1 MRWPCG
7 ADPTRWEQPTSRP
20 PSQPASHASPTLA
33 AVTDRPADDAG
44 VADGAVP
51 DGLERSLR
59 HAVGQKT
66 ADRLGRAFGYER
78 VGDLVMHVPRRYVTR
93 GELTDLSALQVGDHV
108 TVVAE
113 VRAIET
119 RETGKR
125 DRRGRPLRVTTVDIS
140 DGTDTLQL
148 TFFNKPW
155 ITNELHRGVTGMFSG
170 TVSVFRDQRQLTHP
184 EYETFEEEGA
194 DPTAWAAEVIPVY
207 PATATL
213 PTKDLRALIQ
223 QVLADLGP
231 VADPLPDDVRREH
244 RLLSLRTALDRIHAP
259 ESEEAGRVAM
269 HTLRWHEAFLLETY
283 LLATRAWMQS
293 LPSTPRPAGALLA
306 RLDASLPYELTPDQ
320 RTVGDEV
327 QADLADRTS
336 MHRLVQGE
344 VGSGKTLV
352 AIRAM
357 LAVAE
362 SGGQSALLAPTEVLA
377 SQHLRSIVATLGPDL
392 AAELHPVL
400 LTGQMSTAEQRRA
413 LLAIAAG
420 QSRIV
425 VGTHALLS
433 DRVTFADLG
442 LVVID
447 EQHRF
452 GVEQR
457 ETLRQKGVAPHTLV
471 LTATPIPRTIAMTAF
486 GDLDVSTIRTLPPGR
501 SPIQTHVVG
510 PEASQAVA
518 HRVWDRMAD
527 EVDAG
532 RQAFVVCPA
541 IAPGDVERGMPT
553 DDEDDSGPTVLA
565 DVETWTR
572 RLRTHHRLRGAR
584 IESLTGAMSSDE
596 KDAVMRAVVAG
607 DVDVIVATTVIEV
620 GVDVPNA
627 TTMVVNDADRF
638 GVSQLHQL
646 RGRVGRGAHAGLCL
660 LRTTAELGT
669 LARERVDAV
678 AETLDGFALAEVD
691 LEHRR
696 EGDVLGTSQ
705 SGGRSSLRLLRVTR
719 DRAVIEAARD
729 AALAVLAA
737 DPRLERHA
745 ALRLAVHRRLDP
757 DARAALT
764 SA

>member
-1 MRWPCG
+1 M
-7 ADPTRWEQPTSRP
+7 
-20 PSQPASHASPTLA
+20 
-33 AVTDRPADDAG
+33 TDRPADDAG
-44 VADGAVP
+44 VSDGAVP

-59 HAVGQKT
+59 NAVGQKT
-66 ADRLGRAFGYER
+66 ADRLRRAFGYER

-93 GELTDLSALQVGDHV
+93 GELTDLSELQVGDHV

-113 VRAIET
+113 VRGIDT

-125 DRRGRPLRVTTVDIS
+125 DRRGRPLKVTTVDIS

-148 TFFNKPW
+148 TFFNSPW
-155 ITNELHRGVTGMFSG
+155 ITTELHPGVTGMFSG
-170 TVSVFRDQRQLTHP
+170 TVSVFRDRRQLTHP
-184 EYETFEEEGA
+184 EYETFAEEGA
-194 DPTAWAAEVIPVY
+194 DPTAWAAEVIPIY

-213 PTKDLRALIQ
+213 PSKDIRALIR
-223 QVLADLGP
+223 QVLSDLGP
-231 VADPLPDDVRREH
+231 IADPVPDDVRREH
-244 RLLSLRTALDRIHAP
+244 RLLPLRAALDRLHAP
-259 ESEEAGRVAM
+259 DSEESGRIAM

-293 LPSTPRPAGALLA
+293 LPSTPRHAGALLA

-320 RTVGDEV
+320 RAVGDEV
-327 QADLADRTS
+327 QADLSSRTS

-362 SGGQSALLAPTEVLA
+362 SGGQTALLAPTEVLA

-400 LTGQMSTAEQRRA
+400 LTGQMPAAEQRRA

-433 DRVTFADLG
+433 DRVQFVDLG

-501 SPIQTHVVG
+501 TPIQTHVVG
-510 PEASQAVA
+510 PEAPPAVGQRVW
-518 HRVWDRMAD
+518 HRVAE
-527 EVDAG
+527 EVAKG

-541 IAPGDVERGMPT
+541 IAPGDVERGMPEA
-553 DDEDDSGPTVLA
+553 EDAEGAVPAALA

-572 RLRTHHRLRGAR
+572 LLRTHPGLQTTRV
-584 IESLTGAMSSDE
+584 ESLTGAMSADE

-607 DVDVIVATTVIEV
+607 EVGVLVATTVIEV

-646 RGRVGRGAHAGLCL
+646 RGRVGRGAHPGLCL
-660 LRTTAELGT
+660 LRTDAEEGT

-678 AETLDGFALAEVD
+678 AATLDGFALAEID

-696 EGDVLGTSQ
+696 EGDVLGTTQ

-729 AALAVLAA
+729 AALGVLAA

>member
-1 MRWPCG
+1 M
-7 ADPTRWEQPTSRP
+7 
-20 PSQPASHASPTLA
+20 
-33 AVTDRPADDAG
+33 TDRPADDAG

-59 HAVGQKT
+59 NAVGQKT
-66 ADRLGRAFGYER
+66 ADRLKRAFGYER

-93 GELTDLSALQVGDHV
+93 GELTDLSELQVGDHV

-113 VRAIET
+113 VRSIET

-125 DRRGRPLRVTTVDIS
+125 DRRGRPLKITSVAIS
-140 DGTDTLQL
+140 DGTDTLHL
-148 TFFNKPW
+148 TFFNSPW

-244 RLLSLRTALDRIHAP
+244 RLLPLRTALDRIHAP

-400 LTGQMSTAEQRRA
+400 LTGQMSTSDQKRA

-425 VGTHALLS
+425 VGTHALLA

-510 PEASQAVA
+510 PEASPAVA
-518 HRVWDRMAD
+518 NRVWDRVAD

-541 IAPGDVERGMPT
+541 IAPGDVERGMPSE
-553 DDEDDSGPTVLA
+553 DESDEGGPKVLA

-584 IESLTGAMSSDE
+584 IESLTGAMASDE

-660 LRTTAELGT
+660 LRTTAEDGT

-678 AETLDGFALAEVD
+678 AATLDGFALAEVD

-696 EGDVLGTSQ
+696 EGDVLGTTQ

-719 DRAVIEAARD
+719 DRAIIEQARD

-737 DPRLERHA
+737 DPRLERHG

>member
-1 MRWPCG
+1 MT
-7 ADPTRWEQPTSRP
+7 A
-20 PSQPASHASPTLA
+20 
-33 AVTDRPADDAG
+33 RPAAEPS
-44 VADGAVP
+44 ADGAVP

-59 HAVGQKT
+59 IAVGQKT
-66 ADRLGRAFGYER
+66 ADRLKRAFRHER
-78 VGDLVMHVPRRYVTR
+78 VGDLLLHVPRRYVTR
-93 GELTDLSALQVGDHV
+93 GQLTDLSALEVGDHV

-113 VRAIET
+113 VRSVGT
-119 RETGKR
+119 RETGRR
-125 DRRGRPLRVTTVDIS
+125 DRRGRPLVVTTVDIS
-140 DGTDTLQL
+140 DGTDVLQL
-148 TFFNKPW
+148 TFFNQRW
-155 ITNELHRGVTGMFSG
+155 IEGQLRRGVTAMFSG
-170 TVSVFRDQRQLTHP
+170 TVGVFRDQRQLTHP
-184 EYETFEEEGA
+184 EFEPFEEEAGA
-194 DPTAWAAEVIPVY
+194 DPTAWANEVIPVY
-207 PATATL
+207 PATSTL
-213 PTKDLRALIQ
+213 PSKDIRALIG
-223 QVLADLGP
+223 QVLDDLGT
-231 VADPLPDDVRREH
+231 VADPVPDDVRRAH
-244 RLLSLRTALDRIHAP
+244 RLLPLATALERTHRPDTEAAGHA
-259 ESEEAGRVAM
+259 AQ

-293 LPSTPRPAGALLA
+293 LPSTERVAGRLLEA
-306 RLDASLPYELTPDQ
+306 LDASLPYELTPDQ

-327 QADLADRTS
+327 QADLARGTS

-362 SGGQSALLAPTEVLA
+362 SGGQSAMLAPTEVLA

-400 LTGQMSTAEQRRA
+400 LTGQMPAAEQRRA
-413 LLAIAAG
+413 LLAIVAG

-425 VGTHALLS
+425 VGTHALLA
-433 DRVTFADLG
+433 DRVQFADLG

-510 PEASQAVA
+510 PEASRAVEQRIW
-518 HRVWDRMAD
+518 HRVAE
-527 EVDAG
+527 EVAKG

-541 IAPGDVERGMPT
+541 IAPGDVERGMPSE
-553 DDEDDSGPTVLA
+553 DEEGGPAVLA

-572 RLRTHHRLRGAR
+572 LLRTHPGLQDAR
-584 IESLTGAMSSDE
+584 VESLTGAMASDE

-607 DVDVIVATTVIEV
+607 DVGVVVATTVIEV

-627 TTMVVNDADRF
+627 TTMVVLDADRF

-660 LRTTAELGT
+660 LRTTAEEGT
-669 LARERVDAV
+669 LARERVEAV
-678 AETLDGFALAEVD
+678 AATLDGFALAEVD

-696 EGDVLGTSQ
+696 EGDVLGTAQ

-719 DRAVIEAARD
+719 DRAVIEAARES
-729 AALAVLAA
+729 ALGVLAD

-757 DARAALT
+757 EARAALT

>member
-1 MRWPCG
+1 M
-7 ADPTRWEQPTSRP
+7 
-20 PSQPASHASPTLA
+20 
-33 AVTDRPADDAG
+33 TDRSADATPGG
-44 VADGAVP
+44 VPDGAVP

-59 HAVGQKT
+59 IAVGQKT
-66 ADRLGRAFGYER
+66 ADRLKRAFGYER
-78 VGDLVMHVPRRYVTR
+78 VGDLVMHVPRRYVQR
-93 GELTDLSALQVGDHV
+93 GQLTDLSALQIGDHV

-113 VRAIET
+113 VRAVGT
-119 RETGKR
+119 RETGRR
-125 DRRGRPLRVTTVDIS
+125 DRRGRPLVVTTVDIS
-140 DGTDTLQL
+140 DGARDTLQL
-148 TFFNKPW
+148 TFFNQRW
-155 ITNELHRGVTGMFSG
+155 IEGQLRKGVTAMFSG
-170 TVSVFRDQRQLTHP
+170 TVGAYRDQRQLTHP
-184 EYETFEEEGA
+184 EFEPFEDEGA
-194 DPTAWAAEVIPVY
+194 DPAAWADEVIPVY

-213 PTKDLRALIQ
+213 PSKDLRALIQ

-231 VADPLPDDVRREH
+231 IDDPVPDDVRAAH
-244 RLLSLRTALDRIHAP
+244 RLLPLRTALERIHAP
-259 ESEEAGRVAM
+259 ESEAAGHAAM

-293 LPSTPRPAGALLA
+293 LPSTPRVAGALLE

-320 RTVGDEV
+320 QAVGDEV
-327 QADLADRTS
+327 QADLAARTS

-400 LTGQMSTAEQRRA
+400 LTGQMPAAEQRRA

-433 DRVTFADLG
+433 DRVQFVDLG

-510 PEASQAVA
+510 PEASRAVDQRIW
-518 HRVWDRMAD
+518 HRVAE
-527 EVDAG
+527 EVAKG

-541 IAPGDVERGMPT
+541 IAPGDVEGGMPE
-553 DDEDDSGPTVLA
+553 DDEGEGRPPLA

-572 RLRTHHRLRGAR
+572 MLRTHPGLQGTRV
-584 IESLTGAMSSDE
+584 ESLTGAMASDE
-596 KDAVMRAVVAG
+596 KDAVMRAVVANEVG
-607 DVDVIVATTVIEV
+607 VVVATTVIEV

-627 TTMVVNDADRF
+627 TTMVVLDADRF

-660 LRTTAELGT
+660 LRTAAQPETP
-669 LARERVDAV
+669 ARERVDAV
-678 AETLDGFALAEVD
+678 AATLDGFALAEID

-696 EGDVLGTSQ
+696 EGDVLGTTQ

-719 DRAVIEAARD
+719 DRGVIEAARE
-729 AALAVLAA
+729 AALAVLAD
-737 DPRLERHA
+737 DPRLERRR